1 MMSSRPWFSI
11 MKAPSLF
18 FHSRFPRG
26 CQEAA
31 VNICPLNRTHTSWPH
46 LVLDDLCQISMLNS
60 FEAARFWPGGKVR
73 ATDFCCSVEGTLPVP
88 TWATVMGPPGTTP
101 RSQSTRSTRTRR
113 ATGELN
119 LIASR
124 SYLTVRFNTRAYFS
138 PHALSCVSHPRGFL
152 SFTDLIVKAPFHL
165 LLVQPI

>member
-1 MMSSRPWFSI
+1 MMSSRPWFSV

-26 CQEAA
+26 CQETA
-31 VNICPLNRTHTSWPH
+31 VNTCPLNRTHKCWPH

-60 FEAARFWPGGKVR
+60 FEAARFRPGGKVR
-73 ATDFCCSVEGTLPVP
+73 ATDFCCSVEGTSPVP
-88 TWATVMGPPGTTP
+88 TWATVMGPHGTTP

-119 LIASR
+119 LFALR
-124 SYLTVRFNTRAYFS
+124 YLTVRLNARAYFS
-138 PHALSCVSHPRGFL
+138 PHALSCVSYPCGFL
-152 SFTDLIVKAPFHL
+152 SFKDLIIKARLHL
-165 LLVQPI
+165 LSVQQS